1 MKDGDAEILAKFNG
15 SVKEPEDNSV
25 IPEIVDTSGA
35 FKQKV
40 PEGIG
45 KSVSIPGIPGD
56 MLKTV
61 ASPKEKELPAELPLI
76 IQIKS
81 TKEPYSSAN
90 VTAVWLFCNLQLS
103 DRENPD
109 TSGYNVMVLKKT
121 L

>member
-1 MKDGDAEILAKFNG
+1 MLAKFNG

-25 IPEIVDTSGA
+25 IPELVDASGA
-35 FKQKV
+35 FKQSV

-45 KSVSIPGIPGD
+45 KSVSIPGIPGGI
-56 MLKTV
+56 LKTV

-81 TKEPYSSAN
+81 TKEPYSSTN
-90 VTAVWLFCNLQLS
+90 VTAVWLFCNLQLA
-103 DRENPD
+103 DRENPESSD
-109 TSGYNVMVLKKT
+109 YNVMVLKKV